1 MESKNNPELEAMTL
15 EEALK
20 IVMQIA
26 ERYEQQTRLAA
37 AARADRKGKVHRAA
51 KETMPRD

>member
-1 MESKNNPELEAMTL
+1 MESKNKTEELEAMTL

-37 AARADRKGKVHRAA
+37 AARVDRKGKVDR
-51 KETMPRD
+51 KEAGEKS

>member
-1 MESKNNPELEAMTL
+1 MTEEGEMTL

-20 IVMQIA
+20 IIMQIA

-37 AARADRKGKVHRAA
+37 AARADRKGKVYRET